1 MTPEDHERLA
11 AVLGEDS
18 LRAWADAL
26 SREWPVSS
34 DEIVE
39 MHRKLDIFGMKSWRI
54 PWLIQD
60 LLRGKRIMICS
71 ELPLFEPENDPR
83 REVWFDDL
91 VAPMPCGPIKLRRRT
106 IDVPEVAA
114 LLLPKEEPI
123 RRDPRDLKNWSPL
136 MDRDNPLRISLEKLR
151 LNIMGR

>member
-1 MTPEDHERLA
+1 MTPD
-11 AVLGEDS
+11 G

-39 MHRKLDIFGMKSWRI
+39 MHRKLDLVGMKSWRI
-54 PWLIQD
+54 PWLIQE
-60 LLRGKRIMICS
+60 LLRGKRICFMSTEQRALGPRSSGKSTTIAAQR
-71 ELPLFEPENDPR
+71 R
-83 REVWFDDL
+83 RERWLNDVLSPTRDE
-91 VAPMPCGPIKLRRRT
+91 PIKLRRRT

-123 RRDPRDLKNWSPL
+123 RRDPWDLKNWSPL

>member
-1 MTPEDHERLA
+1 MTSD
-11 AVLGEDS
+11 G

-39 MHRKLDIFGMKSWRI
+39 MHRKLDLCGMKSWRI

-83 REVWFDDL
+83 REAWFDDL

-114 LLLPKEEPI
+114 LLLPKEESI
-123 RRDPRDLKNWSPL
+123 RRDPWDLKNWSDL
-136 MDRDNPLRISLEKLR
+136 RDPENPLGRSIAEFR
-151 LNIMGR
+151 RYMGR

>member
-39 MHRKLDIFGMKSWRI
+39 MHRKLGLVRMKSWRI

-60 LLRGKRIMICS
+60 LLRGKRIMICNRL
-71 ELPLFEPENDPR
+71 EA
-83 REVWFDDL
+83 WFDD
-91 VAPMPCGPIKLRRRT
+91 PCGPIKLRRRT

-114 LLLPKEEPI
+114 LLLPKEELI
-123 RRDPRDLKNWSPL
+123 RRDPWDLKNWSDL
-136 MDRDNPLRISLEKLR
+136 RDPENPLGRSIAEFR
-151 LNIMGR
+151 RYMGR